1 MKQLKNPKNGTVV
14 IRIDSNLFH
23 LPTDGK
29 LSSVKAKMLEQ
40 MVKITQAG
48 GTFDYCAGYPKK
60 GDALVACKKGY
71 RPEQFSELMEAA

>member
-1 MKQLKNPKNGTVV
+1 
-14 IRIDSNLFH
+14 
-23 LPTDGK
+23 
-29 LSSVKAKMLEQ
+29 

-71 RPEQFSELMEAA
+71 RPEQFSELMEAAE